1 MGGGKKMLDNE
12 SICGVSSN
20 AVMKSSLDSGKLANG
35 KVKMGDVRSTFFMEE
50 FFTGLPVNLD
60 PLWRKVGPLD
70 HADNR

>member
-1 MGGGKKMLDNE
+1 MLDNE

-60 PLWRKVGPLD
+60 PL
-70 HADNR
+70 